1 MTKPILLAGETFAI
15 VQSVA
20 QGFDVSTSSNY
31 ANGATRFLACLRSQG
46 YAVEHLGTEQCEAD
60 FPRTSDAL
68 AAYSAVILSDIGAL
82 TLLFTPE
89 SRSGNPS
96 VNRLVLL
103 RDYVE
108 AGGSLMMAGG
118 YTSFQG
124 MHGTARYHG
133 APIEECLPV
142 TCLPYSDGLEAP
154 EGLLPQIRTTHP
166 ITAGL
171 PQTLPPILGLNRVV
185 PRAGADIVI
194 DAPYRGK
201 SHPLLVA
208 WSFGKGRALAWTTDI
223 GPHWMSTNFMAD
235 DCYGLIMG
243 GMAAWLCGDR

>member
-20 QGFDVSTSSNY
+20 QGFDVSISSQNT
-31 ANGATRFLACLRSQG
+31 NGATQFLACVRAHG
-46 YAVEHLGTEQCEAD
+46 YAVEQLASERCEAE
-60 FPRTSDAL
+60 FPRTQEAL
-68 AAYSAVILSDIGAL
+68 SKYSSVVLSDIGAL

-89 SRSGNPS
+89 SRAGNPS

-133 APIEECLPV
+133 TPIEECLPV
-142 TCLPYSDGLEAP
+142 TCLPHSDGLEAP
-154 EGLLPQIRTTHP
+154 EGLLPRIRTEHP
-166 ITAGL
+166 IISGL
-171 PQTLPPILGLNRVV
+171 PPILPPILGLNRVV
-185 PRAGADIVI
+185 PRAEADVLIE
-194 DAPYRGK
+194 APYRGYA
-201 SHPLLVA
+201 HPLLVA
-208 WSFGKGRALAWTTDI
+208 WSFGKGRSLAWATDI
-223 GPHWMSTNFMAD
+223 GPHWMSSAFMAD
-235 DCYGLIMG
+235 TAYSQLMG